1 MIDHQLVLALIKA
14 ALDGIPAVIP
24 AGFQLD
30 EYLAFAKA
38 QQIEAL
44 LIIGL
49 RKSGFSFSKEIRNRL
64 LAAAMISAKQMTMA
78 KQLCAVF
85 QEHAIDHMPL
95 KGSVLKPLYPS
106 EEMRSMGDVDVLVR
120 QEQYDQI
127 RRLMLSFGFQE
138 GVQSDHEYIWD
149 KDDVHIELHK
159 RLIPSYNKDYYAYYG
174 DGWQLARPSGTPFR
188 YEMSHEDTLVYLFT
202 HYAKHYRDAGVG
214 IRQALDLY
222 VYRKTCLQMNES
234 YIQGKMRLLQL
245 DRFYENTLHMLDTW
259 FGEAT
264 HTEASQLISD
274 RLFAGGVF
282 GDRESSLN
290 STMLKQVNLH
300 GSVGKVKAL
309 NWLKRA
315 FPAYGGMRQ
324 LYPCLDEHP
333 GLLPFMYIS
342 RGINI
347 VIHKRNRLHE
357 YVLEDGMLNDDS
369 VKAYQ
374 AMLHKSGLDYNFK

>member
-30 EYLAFAKA
+30 EYLAFAKV

-120 QEQYDQI
+120 MEQYDQI

-149 KDDVHIELHK
+149 KDGVHIELHK

-174 DGWQLARPSGTPFR
+174 EGWQLARPSGTPFR

-222 VYRKTCLQMNES
+222 VYRKTYLQMNES
-234 YIQGKMRLLQL
+234 YIQEKMRLLQL
-245 DRFYENTLHMLDTW
+245 DRFYENTLHMLEVW

-282 GDRESSLN
+282 GTHENSLYSS
-290 STMLKQVNLH
+290 MLKQANNH
-300 GSVGKVKAL
+300 GSVKKAKAL
-309 NWLKRA
+309 KWLKRV
-315 FPAYGGMRQ
+315 FPKFSGMCQ
-324 LYPCLDEHP
+324 LYPYLEKYPC
-333 GLLPFMYIS
+333 LLPFMYIT
-342 RGINI
+342 RGIMI
-347 VIHKRNRLHE
+347 VLHKRNRFKE
-357 YVLEDGMLNDDS
+357 YIQEDRIMNDNS
-369 VKAYQ
+369 VRAYQ
-374 AMLHKSGLDYNFK
+374 EMLHKSGLDFNFK